1 MKALVGA
8 FNEKK
13 ALVGAFSVITNLR
26 MELLRQESHLFDVR
40 YQDGLALRGG
50 EEGAEEPGVEP
61 LRRRLEEDRGPGRVL
76 RPRIPLL
83 RQVYI
88 LIY

>member
-1 MKALVGA
+1 MLKNVLLLWCLVST
-8 FNEKK
+8 K
-13 ALVGAFSVITNLR
+13 SPIR
-26 MELLRQESHLFDVR
+26 C
-40 YQDGLALRGG
+40 QDGLALRGG

-61 LRRRLEEDRGPGRVL
+61 LRRGLEEDRGPGRVL